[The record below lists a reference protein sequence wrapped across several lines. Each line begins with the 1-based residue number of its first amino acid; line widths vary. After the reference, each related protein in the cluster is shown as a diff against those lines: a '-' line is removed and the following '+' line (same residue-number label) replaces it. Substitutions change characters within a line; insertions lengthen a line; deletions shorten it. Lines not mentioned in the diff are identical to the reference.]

1 MEPLGKIM
9 FESADFKFREMQEL
23 TDLVSI
29 RPKIHGVSRGDRI
42 MTNLSDFQE
51 EDLKKIK
58 KRTNAE

>member
-1 MEPLGKIM
+1 M
-9 FESADFKFREMQEL
+9 FERADFKFREMQEL

-51 EDLKKIK
+51 EDLGKI
-58 KRTNAE
+58 